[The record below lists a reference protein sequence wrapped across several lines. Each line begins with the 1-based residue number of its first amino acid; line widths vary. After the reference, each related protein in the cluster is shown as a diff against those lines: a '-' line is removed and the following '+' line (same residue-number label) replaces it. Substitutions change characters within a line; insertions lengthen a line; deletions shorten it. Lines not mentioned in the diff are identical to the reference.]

1 MKKRIVEIVHL
12 VVMESL
18 IDFGNNKRKD
28 RVAILATHESCCF
41 PCRRLSRNVRST
53 LVWSPTDRGVRQSV
67 GGLYLELKNSLS
79 CGFSYSDWL
88 MMCYSS
94 SEPPGKLPQF
104 FGSYLNSQS
113 QSVRHASVPPKI
125 GSRTDEIL
133 ERSTITIGR
142 SKDQHQHQA
151 RLI

>member
-94 SEPPGKLPQF
+94 SEPLPRNMQF
-104 FGSYLNSQS
+104 QFIVVYVESELL
-113 QSVRHASVPPKI
+113 PF
-125 GSRTDEIL
+125 TF
-133 ERSTITIGR
+133 
-142 SKDQHQHQA
+142 
-151 RLI
+151 